1 MYITFIF
8 PNFVDKD
15 PQDQIYQEIILID
28 LKLHQEVMQI
38 IADFQVSYLNKI
50 YWVIICEEYNLSALR
65 VRH

>member
-8 PNFVDKD
+8 LNFVDKD

-50 YWVIICEEYNLSALR
+50 Y
-65 VRH
+65 